1 MRLGRAAGL
10 ALFAI
15 PRVGYFR
22 DFIKTFPGLA
32 LLILIPSGLLLGNE
46 FLSLSRESNPRYKAL
61 TRRRRRVA
69 RR

>member
-1 MRLGRAAGL
+1 MSRVAGRV
-10 ALFAI
+10 LFAV
-15 PRVGYFR
+15 PRIGYLR
-22 DFIKTFPGLA
+22 DFIKTLLGLA

-46 FLSLSRESNPRYKAL
+46 VLSLSRESNPRYKAL